1 MTESSDLSAKVIKN
15 GYCIGC
21 GACAAV
27 PGSPFEMK
35 MDEYGN
41 MVATASMDTEESNA
55 EVLDVC
61 PFSNEAANEDEISDE
76 LFPSADAGDRY
87 IGKYIDCYAGYVNE
101 GEFRQKGSS
110 GGLGKWLGH
119 TLLAED
125 KVDYLVQ
132 VYPNDSGMPG
142 EALFDYKFIAD
153 KDEVIKGSRS
163 SYYPVTLAE
172 VIKKIREREGRYAIT
187 GVPCFI
193 KAARLLSRKDRV
205 LAERIK
211 YTIGVICGG
220 MKSANHS
227 KIIAWQLGV
236 KPDELVAIDFRRK
249 YADRP
254 ASHKIYQVWSAQDD
268 KERYRDAGQIFGTD
282 WGSGYF
288 KPNACD
294 FCDDVVGETADISIG
309 DAWLEKYVN
318 DPEGTSIMVIRNNDI
333 ADLFKRHIQNGNI
346 KMDSISA
353 EDVRVSQEGGFRH
366 RREGLSHRL
375 SKLEKSGKWHPRK
388 RVQAGEFEIDRQR
401 RNIYNLRE
409 KISKQSHISAHKAIA
424 KGNLD
429 IFFREMMPLKKKYRS
444 AYYGKRYIRAL
455 KRIRKMILPGS
466 GNKKH

>member
-1 MTESSDLSAKVIKN
+1 MTESSELSARVIKN

-21 GACAAV
+21 GACASVAD
-27 PGSPFEMK
+27 SPFVMR

-41 MVATASMDTEESNA
+41 IVATAAGDTGESHA

-61 PFSNEAANEDEISDE
+61 PFSDSAASEDEISDE
-76 LFPSADAGDRY
+76 LFPSAVYRDRY

-110 GGLGKWLGH
+110 GGLGKWLGR

-125 KVDYLVQ
+125 KIDYLVQ
-132 VYPNDSGMPG
+132 VYPNNSGMPG
-142 EALFDYKFIAD
+142 EALFDYKFITY

-172 VIKKIREREGRYAIT
+172 VIKKIREKEGRYAIT

-193 KAARLLSRKDRV
+193 KAIRLLSRKEKV

-254 ASHKIYQVWSAQDD
+254 ARHKIYQVWSAHDD
-268 KERYRDAGQIFGTD
+268 KERYRDAARIFGTD

-294 FCDDVVGETADISIG
+294 YCDDVVGETADISIG

-318 DPEGTSIMVIRNNDI
+318 DPQGTSIVVIRNNHL
-333 ADLFKRHIQNGNI
+333 AALFKRHIQKGNI
-346 KMDSISA
+346 EMDSVSA
-353 EDVRVSQEGGFRH
+353 EEVRISQEGGFRH
-366 RREGLSHRL
+366 RREGLSYRL
-375 SKLEKSGKWHPRK
+375 SRQEKSGSWHPRK
-388 RVQAGEFEIDRQR
+388 RVKAGEFVIDSKR
-401 RNIYNLRE
+401 RNIYRLRE
-409 KISKQSHISAHKAIA
+409 KISKQSHISAHRAIS
-424 KGNLD
+424 NDNID

-455 KRIRKMILPGS
+455 RKVRKMILPG
-466 GNKKH
+466 GGKK